1 MDNVNCFGLFTLS
14 FFITRIGPVVL
25 PKQVECGVI
34 SEQVLEIDLI
44 VTLLNT
50 ALLFFFF
57 FFPCMTS
64 YLKAKLLGCR
74 M

>member
-50 ALLFFFF
+50 APFFFF
-57 FFPCMTS
+57 F
-64 YLKAKLLGCR
+64 LA
-74 M
+74 